1 MAKKLEDSVILG
13 GEGRRIV
20 EETKN
25 PKTLI
30 QRMTKNPKTQKIT
43 KGKHNQNNKHFV
55 NNKNGLEK

>member
-1 MAKKLEDSVILG
+1 MAKEFQDSIIFG

-30 QRMTKNPKTQKIT
+30 QRMTKKPKTNKIT
-43 KGKHNQNNKHFV
+43 RGKHNQNNKNFV

>member
-1 MAKKLEDSVILG
+1 MTKRLEDSIIFG

-25 PKTLI
+25 PKTII
-30 QRMTKNPKTQKIT
+30 QRMTKQPKTNKIT
-43 KGKHNQNNKHFV
+43 KGKHNQNNKNVV

>member
-1 MAKKLEDSVILG
+1 MAKEFQDSIIFG

-30 QRMTKNPKTQKIT
+30 QRMTKKPKTNKIKT
-43 KGKHNQNNKHFV
+43 S
-55 NNKNGLEK
+55 